1 MTVLGDTFRQVRI
14 LRNRDFRLLWTS
26 SAISGIGSWLLIVA
40 LPVQVFALTGS
51 AAATGLTLALES
63 LPALVIGPWAGALLD
78 HWNLSRAMWLADIA
92 SAAAVAAI
100 LFADRPERVWI
111 IYAAV
116 LAENIATTV
125 FRPAARALIPA
136 VVGKGEEL
144 AAANSLTAFSG
155 SVIRLAA
162 PPLGALLLAGPG
174 IRFVLIT
181 DVVSYLLSAALIAKV
196 NRQPAPTETQ
206 RGALHGLRYLRQ
218 SKILRGILAGNGVF
232 LTANAGL
239 TALLVPLT
247 VERLHAPGYAI
258 GYLISGLGAGY
269 LLGAAISSKAQTWLS
284 VRNLLIT
291 TQVATAA
298 AFFALVNAPGVTWAI
313 AAAALIGVPGS
324 ILLITAETTVQR
336 VTPAGMLARIGA
348 LFFAMD
354 SLSVIAGALIAP
366 LLIKLAGLPATLN
379 ILAAAALLAAPIT
392 LFAVPSHPA
401 ALTRPKLSEPH

>member
-1 MTVLGDTFRQVRI
+1 MRI
-14 LRNRDFRLLWTS
+14 LGNRDFRLLWTS
-26 SAISGIGSWLLIVA
+26 NAISGIGSWLLIVA
-40 LPVQVFALTGS
+40 LPVQVFTLTGS

-63 LPALVIGPWAGALLD
+63 LPALVIGPWAGAFLD
-78 HWNLSRAMWLADIA
+78 HWNLSRAMWLADLT
-92 SAAAVAAI
+92 SAAAVASI
-100 LFADRPERVWI
+100 LLADRPGRVWI

-125 FRPAARALIPA
+125 FRPAARALIPT
-136 VVGKGEEL
+136 VVGTGEEL

-181 DVVSYLLSAALIAKV
+181 DVVSYLLSAAIIAKI
-196 NRQPAPTETQ
+196 NRTPAAPDKQEE
-206 RGALHGLRYLRQ
+206 RGALHGLRYLRH

-258 GYLISGLGAGY
+258 GYLISGLGAGF
-269 LLGAAISSKAQTWLS
+269 LVGAAISAKAQTWLS

-291 TQVATAA
+291 TQLATAA
-298 AFFALVNAPGVTWAI
+298 AFFALVNAPGITWAI
-313 AAAALIGVPGS
+313 AAAALIGIPGS
-324 ILLITAETTVQR
+324 VLLITAETTVQR
-336 VTPAGMLARIGA
+336 ITPTGMLARIGA
-348 LFFAMD
+348 LFYAMD
-354 SLSVIAGALIAP
+354 SLSVIAGALIASA
-366 LLIKLAGLPATLN
+366 LIKLAGLPTTLN
-379 ILAAAALLAAPIT
+379 LLAAAALLAAPIT

-401 ALTRPKLSEPH
+401 ALTRPRLPEPH